1 MKAPAQ
7 AQLQLLAL
15 QACDI
20 RLSQLDHRERTL
32 PQHAALTEVTD
43 RIAELQTDV
52 ITAQAELS
60 DLARAVQRAEDEV
73 ERVRNR
79 AKKDQQ
85 LLDSGSINAKQMQD
99 LQHEIESLGRRQSE
113 LEDAELEVM
122 ELAEEAQGKVSLLTA
137 ALEEAKARQSELS
150 AELQAAVAEIAGEKD
165 ACAKERPPLAAAIP
179 DDLLALYEKLRA
191 DLGGVGAAA
200 LKAGR
205 CEGCHMQIPPTDLK
219 HLADAPEDEVQRC
232 EECRRILVRT

>member
-7 AQLQLLAL
+7 AQRQLLEL
-15 QACDI
+15 QACDT
-20 RLSQLDHRERTL
+20 RLDQLTHRERTL
-32 PQHAALTEVTD
+32 PETGALAELTD

-52 ITAQAELS
+52 VTAQSELT
-60 DLARAVQRAEDEV
+60 DLSRAVQRAEDEV
-73 ERVRNR
+73 EQVRTR

-122 ELAEEAQGKVSLLTA
+122 ELAEEAQGKVSA
-137 ALEEAKARQSELS
+137 
-150 AELQAAVAEIAGEKD
+150 
-165 ACAKERPPLAAAIP
+165 LAAALAEAKSQQESLTVERDAAVSQIQGEREAVATERVPIAATIP
-179 DDLLALYEKLRA
+179 EDLLALYEKLRA
-191 DLGGVGAAA
+191 DLGGVGAAV
-200 LKAGR
+200 LKGGK

-219 HLADAPEDEVQRC
+219 HIADAPEDEVQRC
-232 EECRRILVRT
+232 EECRRILVRA